1 MPRKSEVQ
9 ESISNLSMGL
19 IEHGLTLLQTHSFP
33 VYKKNIDQR
42 DPPFA
47 PTEFTPSAI
56 AILLMSAGLDYH
68 LARLKWLRDVAPHDP
83 PLPYPIYFNNWKVG
97 EALSKKIT
105 KLLIRKNEARLKEQ
119 LIELTIVRDSV
130 AHPRLYLV
138 KQARRS
144 DLSFCSPRAELSPGA
159 ELRPKALMRKLKGS
173 ERTKSLR
180 LPFVPS
186 WISYPDAV
194 VCVLVLHRFLNLL
207 EIKYGNPYAWVGHFS
222 IRNEPSGFF
231 KDSTKTWLTL
241 SMDEW
246 VRTFFHSLSQDDQ
259 GRVRKRLG
267 RDFSKYLQKIL
278 PRPRIG
284 RGTLSD
290 VIRNRQ
296 NPPKIAFLHKAPPW
310 PI

>member
-1 MPRKSEVQ
+1 MIQ
-9 ESISNLSMGL
+9 
-19 IEHGLTLLQTHSFP
+19 
-33 VYKKNIDQR
+33 
-42 DPPFA
+42 
-47 PTEFTPSAI
+47 
-56 AILLMSAGLDYH
+56 
-68 LARLKWLRDVAPHDP
+68 
-83 PLPYPIYFNNWKVG
+83 
-97 EALSKKIT
+97 
-105 KLLIRKNEARLKEQ
+105 KNERSLKEQ
-119 LIELTIVRDSV
+119 LVELTIVRDSV
-130 AHPRLYLV
+130 AHPRLYLI
-138 KQARRS
+138 KQAMHS
-144 DLSFCSPRAELSPGA
+144 DFSFNKPRAELSRGA
-159 ELRPKALMRKLKGS
+159 ELRPKALRSKLKGS

-180 LPFVPS
+180 LPLVSS

-194 VCVLVLHRFLNLL
+194 VCALVLHRFLNLL
-207 EIKYGNPYAWVGHFS
+207 EIKYGNPYEWVGHFS

-246 VRTFFHSLSQDDQ
+246 VRAFFYSLSQDDQ
-259 GRVRKRLG
+259 DRVRKRLG

-284 RGTLSD
+284 GGTLSD

>member
-56 AILLMSAGLDYH
+56 AILLMTSGLDYH
-68 LARLKWLRDVAPHDP
+68 LARLKWLRDVAPHDSP
-83 PLPYPIYFNNWKVG
+83 FPYPTYFNWKVG
-97 EALSKKIT
+97 EALSQKIT
-105 KLLIRKNEARLKEQ
+105 KILIQKNEMRLKEQ

-138 KQARRS
+138 KQAMRA
-144 DLSFCSPRAELSPGA
+144 DLSYCSPRAELSPGA
-159 ELRPKALMRKLKGS
+159 DLRPKALLRKLKGS
-173 ERTKSLR
+173 ERTKALR
-180 LPFVPS
+180 LPLVSS

-194 VCVLVLHRFLNLL
+194 ICVLVLHRFLNLL
-207 EIKYGNPYAWVGHFS
+207 ERKYGNPYAWVGNFFV
-222 IRNEPSGFF
+222 RNDPAGFF
-231 KDSTKTWLTL
+231 KDTDKTRL
-241 SMDEW
+241 SVSMGKW
-246 VRTFFHSLSQDDQ
+246 AVAFFESLSQDDQ
-259 GRVRKRLG
+259 QRVRKRLG
-267 RDFSKYLQKIL
+267 RNFSTYLHKAL
-278 PRPRIG
+278 PRLRFE
-284 RGTLSD
+284 RGTVSD
-290 VIRNRQ
+290 IIRVMQ
-296 NPPKIAFLHKAPPW
+296 NPPKVAFFHKAPPW

>member
-1 MPRKSEVQ
+1 MPRNSQ

-19 IEHGLTLLQTHSFP
+19 IEHGLTILQTRSFP
-33 VYKKNIDQR
+33 VYQKNIAQR

-47 PTEFTPSAI
+47 STESTPSSI
-56 AILLMSAGLDYH
+56 AILLMSSGLDYH
-68 LARLKWLRDVAPHDP
+68 LARLKWLRDVAPHDS
-83 PLPYPIYFNNWKVG
+83 PLSYPTYFNWQVG
-97 EALSKKIT
+97 EALSQKIT
-105 KLLIRKNEARLKEQ
+105 RLLIQKNETRLKEQ

-138 KQARRS
+138 RQAMRS
-144 DLSFCSPRAELSPGA
+144 DLSFCRPRAELSPGA

-180 LPFVPS
+180 LPLVSS

-207 EIKYGNPYAWVGHFS
+207 EIKYGNPYAWVGRFS

-231 KDSTKTWLTL
+231 KDSTKTRLTL

-246 VRTFFHSLSQDDQ
+246 ARAFFHSLSQDDQ
-259 GRVRKRLG
+259 ERVRKRLG
-267 RDFSKYLQKIL
+267 RDFSKYLHKIL
-278 PRPRIG
+278 PRFRFG
-284 RGTLSD
+284 RGTFSD
-290 VIRNRQ
+290 VIRIRE
-296 NPPKIAFLHKAPPW
+296 NPLKIAFLHKAPPW

>member
-1 MPRKSEVQ
+1 MPRTSEVQ
-9 ESISNLSMGL
+9 QSISNLSMGL
-19 IEHGLTLLQTHSFP
+19 IEHGLTMLQTHSFP

-56 AILLMSAGLDYH
+56 AILLMTSGLDYH
-68 LARLKWLRDVAPHDP
+68 LARLKWFRDITPQTP
-83 PLPYPIYFNNWKVG
+83 PLPFPTYFNWKIG
-97 EALSKKIT
+97 DSLSEKIS
-105 KLLIRKNEARLKEQ
+105 KLLIQKNERSLKEQ
-119 LIELTIVRDSV
+119 LVELTIVRDSV
-130 AHPRLYLV
+130 AHPRLYLI
-138 KQARRS
+138 KQAMHS
-144 DLSFCSPRAELSPGA
+144 DFSFSKPRAELSRGA
-159 ELRPKALMRKLKGS
+159 ELRSKALRRKLKGS

-180 LPFVPS
+180 LPLVSS

-194 VCVLVLHRFLNLL
+194 VCALVLHRFLNLL

-231 KDSTKTWLTL
+231 KDSTKTRLTL

-246 VRTFFHSLSQDDQ
+246 VRAFFYSLSQDDQ
-259 GRVRKRLG
+259 DRVRKRLG

>member
-1 MPRKSEVQ
+1 MASQYYRLDHFLFTKRTLPNGTHHSPL
-9 ESISNLSMGL
+9 LS
-19 IEHGLTLLQTHSFP
+19 
-33 VYKKNIDQR
+33 
-42 DPPFA
+42 
-47 PTEFTPSAI
+47 TPSAI
-56 AILLMSAGLDYH
+56 AILLMSSGLDYH
-68 LARLKWLRDVAPHDP
+68 LARLKWLREVARHDS
-83 PLPYPIYFNNWKVG
+83 PLPYPTYFNWKVG
-97 EALSKKIT
+97 DALSEKIT
-105 KLLIRKNEARLKEQ
+105 KLLIQKNEKRLKEQ

-138 KQARRS
+138 KQAKRS
-144 DLSFCSPRAELSPGA
+144 DLSFCRPHAELSPGA
-159 ELRPKALMRKLKGS
+159 ELRSKALKSKLKGS

-231 KDSTKTWLTL
+231 KDSTKTRLAL

-246 VRTFFHSLSQDDQ
+246 VRAFFYSLSQDDQ
-259 GRVRKRLG
+259 DRVRKRLG

-284 RGTLSD
+284 LGTLSD